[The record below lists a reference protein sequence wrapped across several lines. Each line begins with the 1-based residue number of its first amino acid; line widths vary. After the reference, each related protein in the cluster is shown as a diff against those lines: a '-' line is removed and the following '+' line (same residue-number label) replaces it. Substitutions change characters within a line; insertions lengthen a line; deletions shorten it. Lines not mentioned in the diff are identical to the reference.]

1 MSPGPS
7 RYRLSARRLLEH
19 RLAPALA
26 AVAILL
32 ATGGTLLAT
41 RTWSVPVSDGA
52 ELAGSVGGP
61 FRLVGADGRTVTDAD
76 FRGRWML
83 IYFGFTRCPDACPT
97 ALNNI
102 ANALDLLKA
111 DGRAIAPIFITVD
124 PARDTPA
131 VIGQYASLFGTHIT
145 GLTGTQAQ
153 IDGVEHAFRVYAAR
167 HPTRGGDYTMDHSSI
182 IYVMDPHGR
191 FVSFIDG
198 AASAEEIAAK
208 ARDLV
213 RGTPP
218 PRDAS

>member
-1 MSPGPS
+1 M
-7 RYRLSARRLLEH
+7 
-19 RLAPALA
+19 APLLA

-32 ATGGTLLAT
+32 ATGGALLAT
-41 RTWSVPVSDGA
+41 RPWSPPVADGSA
-52 ELAGSVGGP
+52 PAGSVGGP
-61 FRLVGADGRTVTDAD
+61 FRLLGSDGRTVTDAD

-83 IYFGFTRCPDACPT
+83 IYFGYTRCPDACPT

-111 DGRAIAPIFITVD
+111 DGRQIAPIFITVD

-131 VIGQYASLFGTHIT
+131 VVGQYASLFGTRIT

-153 IDGVEHAFRVYAAR
+153 IDRAEREFRVYAAR
-167 HPTRGGDYTMDHSSI
+167 HPTKNGDYTMDHSSI
-182 IYVMDPHGR
+182 IYLMDRQGR

-198 AASAEEIAAK
+198 AASAEDIAAR
-208 ARDLV
+208 ARDLL
-213 RGTPP
+213 RGTPA